1 MQKSKQTASIGE
13 KHLNDVTV
21 INHSES
27 LSREGI
33 QRMMEACGKRRDPEC
48 LVCAILRKKLEASPD
63 QKRMLLPINI
73 EVEQSRIVRQHFPLC
88 TPPADLNRGSLD
100 STASIGQQALG
111 ADASILKF
119 GIGGVKSTGGDQP
132 AAQKLPRDSQLSDP
146 GAKQGGDTRALN
158 YGLHNLIQ
166 EIDSEPNQNHQTVF
180 KNLEQSQLNS
190 LLAQVTCKDTL
201 FKENESNAKLLR
213 IEQELND
220 LMNREDV
227 ARLTQDSK
235 PGSGVGGVTS
245 KKINHEH
252 GY

>member
-63 QKRMLLPINI
+63 QKRMLLPIDI

-111 ADASILKF
+111 ADVSILKF
-119 GIGGVKSTGGDQP
+119 GIGGVKNTGGE
-132 AAQKLPRDSQLSDP
+132 AAARQSAVGSGRQAGRRHP
-146 GAKQGGDTRALN
+146 ALN